1 MLPVLHLVLK
11 AQYMCKVTSR
21 HLPHE
26 VSAVVNNMHASRTGC
41 YEILLTMVI
50 VGPDDDLI
58 VATFDSD
65 I

>member
-1 MLPVLHLVLK
+1 
-11 AQYMCKVTSR
+11 MCKVTSR

-26 VSAVVNNMHASRTGC
+26 MSAVVNNMHASRTGC

-50 VGPDDDLI
+50 VGPDGDLI